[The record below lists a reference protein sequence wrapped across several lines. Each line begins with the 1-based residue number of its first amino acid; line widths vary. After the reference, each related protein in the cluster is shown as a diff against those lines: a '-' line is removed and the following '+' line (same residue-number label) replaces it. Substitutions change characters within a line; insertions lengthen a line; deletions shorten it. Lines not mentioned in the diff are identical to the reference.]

1 MPKIDYNELNG
12 IALLLQ
18 QARLEILSDCESYEQ
33 NLHEFSSDTGLSGK
47 SWSNAKKHAEN
58 VAPVVKA
65 LANALS
71 QTGEV
76 FSSYLSSFQ
85 SEVGSPKNRLD
96 TDKLQELNDRLKQT
110 RASKKAVLQQIEK
123 LKNFPS
129 NQIMGNS
136 GSSYASSG
144 FDNAIGTINKDI
156 EILEKYRSFEAAH
169 ARDFA
174 EVLQAFEAI
183 QSGLKAISSGDTFS
197 SDSGYQTKN
206 MQKEAWMTTLAT
218 YNERQPKTHTE
229 YVKRYQVVT
238 DENGLTKT
246 FVVYEVYTNGEYDYL
261 KSQKV
266 AELMQEAQMEKG
278 KEFLL
283 EITSVNDFIRTF
295 KGVDPITGEKLS
307 SQERG
312 FAALMT
318 FITVVSAGTAVK
330 MLKNARRGATLMKDV
345 DVAGEVSRIGDK
357 STANIIS
364 KYDDFYKYTFNGYNN
379 PGPLAKMYGKPI
391 KNFYGGRYN
400 KRILTKD
407 TYLYRGGE
415 KGGLTIPGSER
426 NALGQ
431 WFTSQPPES
440 VIKVRIDTA
449 VKPQWINP
457 KTGIYEGKSIVNA
470 VYKIKIPKGTVI
482 YEGPVGLQDGLY
494 AGGLE
499 HTQIFISEPWK
510 IRDIDVISESIL
522 K

>member
-47 SWSNAKKHAEN
+47 SWSNAKQHAEN

-76 FSSYLSSFQ
+76 FSNYLSSFQ

-96 TDKLQELNDRLKQT
+96 TDKLLKLNDRLKQT

-123 LKNFPS
+123 LKDFPS
-129 NQIMGNS
+129 NQIMGSS
-136 GSSYASSG
+136 GSDYAILA
-144 FDNAIGTINKDI
+144 FDSAMGTMHRDI
-156 EILEKYRSFEAAH
+156 EILEKYRSFETAH

-183 QSGLKAISSGDTFS
+183 QSGLKAINAGDTFS
-197 SDSGYQTKN
+197 SGSGYQTKN

-246 FVVYEVYTNGEYDYL
+246 FVVYEIYTNGEYDYL
-261 KSQKV
+261 KSQQV

-312 FAALMT
+312 FAALMA

-330 MLKNARRGATLMKDV
+330 MLKNARRGAALMKDV
-345 DVAGEVSRIGDK
+345 DVAGEVSRIESKVGGVEKAIGANVPKVEIPEQSLKHSNVGDFTVNP
-357 STANIIS
+357 STGKVSKMKGGGHGQSNI
-364 KYDDFYKYTFNGYNN
+364 DFLKENGFEVNIEKTYPNGVRTGN
-379 PGPLAKMYGKPI
+379 VPDHKVKA
-391 KNFYGGRYN
+391 
-400 KRILTKD
+400 KRIGNNQSWFPENWTNKD
-407 TYLYRGGE
+407 IE
-415 KGGLTIPGSER
+415 
-426 NALGQ
+426 NAGKYVA
-431 WFTSQPPES
+431 SQPDFASAKDGEAIFHEFKGVRVG
-440 VIKVRIDTA
+440 VIKTD
-449 VKPQWINP
+449 
-457 KTGIYEGKSIVNA
+457 GKA
-470 VYKIKIPKGTVI
+470 ATVF
-482 YEGPVGLQDGLY
+482 PD
-494 AGGLE
+494 AT
-499 HTQIFISEPWK
+499 TQP
-510 IRDIDVISESIL
+510 
-522 K
+522 

>member
-1 MPKIDYNELNG
+1 MPKIDYSELNG
-12 IALLLQ
+12 VALLLQ
-18 QARLEILSDCESYEQ
+18 QARLEILANCGHYEQ
-33 NLHEFSSDTGLSGK
+33 NLHEFSSDTDLSGK

-76 FSSYLSSFQ
+76 FSNYLSSFQ

-123 LKNFPS
+123 LKDFPS
-129 NQIMGNS
+129 NQIMGSS
-136 GSSYASSG
+136 GSDYAILA
-144 FDNAIGTINKDI
+144 FDKAMGTMHRDI
-156 EILEKYRSFEAAH
+156 EILEKYRSFEATH

-183 QSGLKAISSGDTFS
+183 QSGLKAINAGDTFS
-197 SDSGYQTKN
+197 SGSGYKTKN
-206 MQKEAWMTTLAT
+206 MQKEAWMTILAT

-246 FVVYEVYTNGEYDYL
+246 FVVYEIYTNGEYDYL

-312 FAALMT
+312 FAALMA

-345 DVAGEVSRIGDK
+345 DVADEVSKIEGKVGKIHGANKVKSPSAIAKSWQGSGKYPGIDDYEDIILKKGDV
-357 STANIIS
+357 I
-364 KYDDFYKYTFNGYNN
+364 YRGEPNGSEYFTT
-379 PGPLAKMYGKPI
+379 KEVI
-391 KNFYGGRYN
+391 KNSEN
-400 KRILTKD
+400 NATK
-407 TYLYRGGE
+407 
-415 KGGLTIPGSER
+415 
-426 NALGQ
+426 
-431 WFTSQPPES
+431 
-440 VIKVRIDTA
+440 
-449 VKPQWINP
+449 
-457 KTGIYEGKSIVNA
+457 IYEGLQVEKHPVFGYRKTMTG
-470 VYKIKIPKGTVI
+470 YKINSNVEAAT
-482 YEGPVGLQDGLY
+482 GLTKANPQFG
-494 AGGLE
+494 AGGSQ
-499 HTQIFISEPWK
+499 QIFVPSVDELIEKGILTP
-510 IRDIDVISESIL
+510 IDEIKLID
-522 K
+522 